1 MRRIVCREF
10 GPVDR
15 LTLVEEPDPAPGPAE
30 VVVGVEVAA
39 VSFVDGLIVQGRYQV
54 RPPLP
59 HTPGSAVAGRV
70 RAVGADVDAVSVGD
84 PVVVL
89 SMGGGGY
96 ATDLLAP
103 ASAVSPLP
111 DGVPAAV
118 VATAVESSSTLTFA
132 LSRRVQVRPGEWV
145 LVLRAG
151 GGIGLAAVDVAR
163 AAGARVVA
171 AASTE
176 AKRAAARAAGA
187 EVTVDYSD
195 LTDRVREVTGGG
207 ADVVVD
213 PVGGPT
219 AEAALRSLT
228 AYGRF
233 CVVGF
238 AGGEIPRLPANVVLL
253 RNRTVIGVDWGDWAR
268 TEPEAASALVSEVL
282 DRIARGALRPP
293 EPMRLPLERAAD
305 ALTRLAGRDVVGK
318 LALVP

>member
-15 LTLVEEPDPAPGPAE
+15 LALVEEPDPVPGPAE

-118 VATAVESSSTLTFA
+118 AATAVESYSTLTFA

-145 LVLRAG
+145 LVLGAG

-176 AKRAAARAAGA
+176 AKRAAARVAGA
-187 EVTVDYSD
+187 EVTVDYTD

-253 RNRTVIGVDWGDWAR
+253 RNRTVVGVDWGDWAR

-293 EPMRLPLERAAD
+293 EPMRLPLKRAAD

>member
-15 LTLVEEPDPAPGPAE
+15 LVLETGPDPSPGDGE
-30 VVVGVEVAA
+30 VLVAVEAAA

-54 RPPLP
+54 RPSLP
-59 HTPGSAVAGRV
+59 HTPGSVVAGRV
-70 RAVGADVDAVSVGD
+70 HAVGADVEAVSVGD

-89 SMGGGGY
+89 SMAGGGF
-96 ATDLLAP
+96 ATHLVTP
-103 ASAVSPLP
+103 ARSVSPLP

-118 VATAVESSSTLTFA
+118 AATAVESYSTLVFT
-132 LSRRVQVRPGEWV
+132 LSHRVQVRPGEWV
-145 LVLRAG
+145 LVLGAG

-176 AKRAAARAAGA
+176 AKRAAALAAGA
-187 EVTVDYSD
+187 EVTVDYAD
-195 LTDRVREVTGGG
+195 LKDRVQEVTGGG

-213 PVGGPT
+213 PVGGPL
-219 AEAALRSLT
+219 AETALRSLT

-253 RNRTVIGVDWGDWAR
+253 RNRTVVGVDWGDWAR
-268 TEPEAASALVSEVL
+268 TEPGAAGALVSDVL
-282 DRIARGALRPP
+282 GRVARGGLRPP
-293 EPMRLPLERAAD
+293 EPTCLPLERAAD
-305 ALTRLAGRDVVGK
+305 ALTRLARRDVVGK

>member
-15 LTLVEEPDPAPGPAE
+15 LELVEEPDPSPGPGE
-30 VVVGVEVAA
+30 VVVAVEAAA
-39 VSFVDGLIVQGRYQV
+39 VAFVDGLIVQGRYQV

-70 RAVGADVDAVSVGD
+70 RAVGADADPVSVGA

-89 SMGGGGY
+89 SMGGGGF
-96 ATDLLAP
+96 ATDLVAP
-103 ASAVSPLP
+103 AWAVSPLP

-118 VATAVESSSTLTFA
+118 AATAVESYSTLTFA

-145 LVLRAG
+145 LVLGAG

-176 AKRAAARAAGA
+176 AKREAAQAAGA
-187 EVTVDYSD
+187 EVTVDYTD
-195 LTDRVREVTGGG
+195 LKGRVREVTGGG

-213 PVGGPT
+213 PVGGPL

-253 RNRTVIGVDWGDWAR
+253 RNRTVVGVDWGDWAR
-268 TEPEAASALVSEVL
+268 TEPEAASALVSDVL
-282 DRIARGALRPP
+282 GRVARGELRPP
-293 EPMRLPLERAAD
+293 EPRCLPLDRAAE
-305 ALTRLAGRDVVGK
+305 ALTRLSRRDVVGK

>member
-1 MRRIVCREF
+1 VRRIVCREF

-15 LTLVEEPDPAPGPAE
+15 LELVEEPDPSPGPGE
-30 VVVGVEVAA
+30 VVVAVEAAA
-39 VSFVDGLIVQGRYQV
+39 VAFVDGLIVQGRYQV

-70 RAVGADVDAVSVGD
+70 RAVGADVATVSVGD

-89 SMGGGGY
+89 SMGGGGF
-96 ATDLLAP
+96 ATDLVAP
-103 ASAVSPLP
+103 AWAVSPLP

-118 VATAVESSSTLTFA
+118 AATAVESYSTLTFA

-145 LVLRAG
+145 LVLGAG

-176 AKRAAARAAGA
+176 AKRDAAQAAGA
-187 EVTVDYSD
+187 EVTVDYTD
-195 LTDRVREVTGGG
+195 LKDRVREVTGGG

-213 PVGGPT
+213 PVGGPL

-253 RNRTVIGVDWGDWAR
+253 RNRTVVGVDWGDWAR
-268 TEPEAASALVSEVL
+268 TEPEAASALVSDVL
-282 DRIARGALRPP
+282 GRVARGELRPP
-293 EPMRLPLERAAD
+293 EPGCLPLDGAAE
-305 ALTRLAGRDVVGK
+305 ALTRLGRRDVVGK

>member
-15 LTLVEEPDPAPGPAE
+15 LELVEEPDPSPGPGE
-30 VVVGVEVAA
+30 VVVAVGVAA
-39 VSFVDGLIVQGRYQV
+39 VAFVDGLIVQGRYQV

-59 HTPGSAVAGRV
+59 HTPGSVVAGRV
-70 RAVGADVDAVSVGD
+70 RAVGADVDTVSGGD

-89 SMGGGGY
+89 SMAGGGF
-96 ATDLLAP
+96 ASDLVAP
-103 ASAVSPLP
+103 AWAVSPLP

-118 VATAVESSSTLTFA
+118 AATAVESYSTLTFA

-145 LVLRAG
+145 LVLGAG

-187 EVTVDYSD
+187 EMSIDYTD
-195 LTDRVREVTGGG
+195 LKDRVREITGGG

-213 PVGGPT
+213 PVGGPL
-219 AEAALRSLT
+219 AETALRSLT

-253 RNRTVIGVDWGDWAR
+253 RNRTVVGVDWGDWAR
-268 TEPEAASALVSEVL
+268 TEPQAASALVSEVL
-282 DRIARGALRPP
+282 GRVARGELRPP
-293 EPMRLPLERAAD
+293 EPTCLPLDRAAD
-305 ALTRLAGRDVVGK
+305 ALARLGRRDVVGK

>member
-15 LTLVEEPDPAPGPAE
+15 LELVEEPDPSPGPGE
-30 VVVGVEVAA
+30 VVVAVGVAA
-39 VSFVDGLIVQGRYQV
+39 VAFVDGLVVQGRYQV

-59 HTPGSAVAGRV
+59 HTPGSVVAGRV
-70 RAVGADVDAVSVGD
+70 RAVGVDVGTVSVGD

-89 SMGGGGY
+89 SMAGGGF
-96 ATDLLAP
+96 ASDLVAP
-103 ASAVSPLP
+103 AWAVSPLP

-118 VATAVESSSTLTFA
+118 AATAVESYSTLTFA

-145 LVLRAG
+145 LVLGAG

-176 AKRAAARAAGA
+176 AKRDAAHAAGA
-187 EVTVDYSD
+187 EVTVDYTD
-195 LTDRVREVTGGG
+195 LKDRVREVTGGG

-213 PVGGPT
+213 PVGGPL

-253 RNRTVIGVDWGDWAR
+253 RNRTVVGVDWGDWAR
-268 TEPEAASALVSEVL
+268 TEPEAASALVSDVL
-282 DRIARGALRPP
+282 GRVARGELRPP
-293 EPMRLPLERAAD
+293 EPGCLPLDGAAE
-305 ALTRLAGRDVVGK
+305 ALTRLGRRDVVGK